1 MLEYTLLIAAVVAA
15 FLSIQYY
22 LGNSLQGKVKEAADN
37 MGQQF
42 DIDHTSYTFTTVKKS
57 QSIDTTGGTGL
68 GAGVTLSKLG
78 NVTTDNVDTT
88 NAAGEFTSH
97 YGNLTISATEQ

>member
-1 MLEYTLLIAAVVAA
+1 
-15 FLSIQYY
+15 
-22 LGNSLQGKVKEAADN
+22 
-37 MGQQF
+37 
-42 DIDHTSYTFTTVKKS
+42 VKKS